1 MNIIFS
7 LIENANSYYPLLIVI
22 LYILYYLI
30 SNSFMFLI
38 LIITGILIGF
48 YITYIFRHNI
58 LYYYSYSY
66 S

>member
-7 LIENANSYYPLLIVI
+7 LIENANSYYPFLIVI

-38 LIITGILIGF
+38 LIIAGILIGF
-48 YITYIFRHNI
+48 YIIYIFRHNI
-58 LYYYSYSY
+58 LYYYS
-66 S
+66 

>member
-58 LYYYSYSY
+58 LYYYS
-66 S
+66 

>member
-7 LIENANSYYPLLIVI
+7 LIENANSYYPLLII
-22 LYILYYLI
+22 LLYILYYLI

-38 LIITGILIGF
+38 LIIIGILIGF

-58 LYYYSYSY
+58 LYYYS
-66 S
+66 

>member
-1 MNIIFS
+1 MMNIIFS

-38 LIITGILIGF
+38 LIIIGILIGF

-58 LYYYSYSY
+58 LYYYS
-66 S
+66 

>member
-7 LIENANSYYPLLIVI
+7 LIENVNSYYPLLIVI

-58 LYYYSYSY
+58 LYYYS
-66 S
+66 

>member
-1 MNIIFS
+1 MMNIIFS

-38 LIITGILIGF
+38 LIIIGILIGF

-58 LYYYSYSY
+58 LYYYSYS
-66 S
+66 

>member
-58 LYYYSYSY
+58 LYYYSYS
-66 S
+66 

>member
-7 LIENANSYYPLLIVI
+7 LIENAYSYYPLLIVI

-38 LIITGILIGF
+38 LIIAGILIGF

-58 LYYYSYSY
+58 LYYYSYS
-66 S
+66 

>member
-22 LYILYYLI
+22 LYIVYYLI

-48 YITYIFRHNI
+48 YIIYIFRHNI
-58 LYYYSYSY
+58 LYYYS
-66 S
+66 

>member
-38 LIITGILIGF
+38 LIIIGILIGF

-58 LYYYSYSY
+58 LYYYS
-66 S
+66 

>member
-7 LIENANSYYPLLIVI
+7 LIENANSYYPLLIII

-38 LIITGILIGF
+38 LIIIGILIGF

-58 LYYYSYSY
+58 LYYYS
-66 S
+66 

>member
-38 LIITGILIGF
+38 LIIVGILIGF

-58 LYYYSYSY
+58 LYYYSYS
-66 S
+66 